1 MRGFSRCL
9 AVLPAVLTVG
19 LSTAALADQ
28 VVEDSVRV
36 IGLQPSQR
44 PEWAPRITTVERTPE
59 WYQRA
64 LTGIEPPY
72 PASLRFLE
80 DVGNWHE
87 PFIRSG
93 MTGPYDIRGWHS
105 Q

>member
-1 MRGFSRCL
+1 MRGFQRCL
-9 AVLPAVLTVG
+9 AVLATVSAAG
-19 LSTAALADQ
+19 LATAAPADQ
-28 VVEDSVRV
+28 PADEPVRV
-36 IGLQPSQR
+36 IGLEPSVR
-44 PEWAPRITTVERTPE
+44 PDWAPRVTTIERTPGWFE
-59 WYQRA
+59 RA
-64 LTGIEPPY
+64 LSGIEPPY

-87 PFIRSG
+87 PFIRPG